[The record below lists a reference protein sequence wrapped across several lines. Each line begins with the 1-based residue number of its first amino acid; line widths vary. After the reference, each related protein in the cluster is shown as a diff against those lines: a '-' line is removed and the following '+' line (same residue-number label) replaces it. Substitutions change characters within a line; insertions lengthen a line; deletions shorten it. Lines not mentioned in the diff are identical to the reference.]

1 LLHFSLKS
9 GTIFYRNRPRNR
21 LRYRDRSYRLRVSG
35 LTLVS
40 NFITITGLQDQVYS
54 SSIPLFSIILAR
66 FVSMKLFDQYPVSL
80 TNSLSGKKEILNVI
94 NPGHLGLYV
103 CGPTV
108 YNNVHLGN
116 VRTFMMFDIVARYF
130 RFLEYK
136 VRYVRNITDVGHLEN
151 DADEGEDK
159 IAKKA
164 RLEQLEPMEIVKHY
178 TEGFHQVMRQF
189 NILPP
194 NIEPSAT
201 GHIVEQIEIVKKLI
215 ANGFA
220 YEVNG
225 SVYFDVTRYNAD
237 HHYGILSGRVVEE
250 LMESGRKLD
259 SQDEKRNKIDFAL
272 WKKASPHHIMRWPSP
287 WGDGFPG
294 WHIECTVMSTKYLGE
309 TFDIHGGGMDLKF
322 PHHECEIAQAVGAT
336 GKTPVHYWLHTNMLT
351 VNGQKM
357 SKSLGNSFLPSELFA
372 GNHPLLDKGYG
383 PMTVRFFMLQSH
395 YSSTLDFSND
405 ALRAAEKGYKKLSN
419 ALGAAKKL
427 VHSVNGKP
435 DPELATS
442 LNSMID
448 DLHRNMSDDFNTATT
463 LATLFEMSARINDFK
478 SGNVALSSLDG
489 DTFERFRNA
498 YTSFM
503 EDVLGLT
510 EEEEHNQA
518 LLDGVIKVLID
529 LRKKAR
535 HDRDFSLSDKIR
547 DDLKVMGV
555 QLMDG
560 KDGDM
565 SFTID

>member
-1 LLHFSLKS
+1 
-9 GTIFYRNRPRNR
+9 
-21 LRYRDRSYRLRVSG
+21 
-35 LTLVS
+35 
-40 NFITITGLQDQVYS
+40 
-54 SSIPLFSIILAR
+54 
-66 FVSMKLFDQYPVSL
+66 MKLYDKYPVSL
-80 TNSLSGKKEILNVI
+80 TNSLSGKKEIVNPV
-94 NPGHLGLYV
+94 NPGHIGMYV

-108 YNNVHLGN
+108 YNYVHLGN

-130 RFLEYK
+130 RFLGYK

-164 RLEQLEPMEIVKHY
+164 RLEQLEPMEVVKHY
-178 TEGFHQVMRQF
+178 TDGFHQVMRQF

-201 GHIVEQIEIVKKLI
+201 GHIVEQIEIIRKLI
-215 ANGFA
+215 TNGFA

-225 SVYFDVTRYNAD
+225 SVYFDVTRYNEN
-237 HHYGILSGRVVEE
+237 HHYGILSGRVIEE

-287 WGDGFPG
+287 WGEGFPG

-336 GKTPVHYWLHTNMLT
+336 GKNPVNYWLHTNMLT

-357 SKSLGNSFLPSELFA
+357 SKSLGNSFLPSELFT
-372 GNHPLLDKGYG
+372 GNHALLEKGYG

-395 YSSTLDFSND
+395 YSSTLDFSNE
-405 ALRAAEKGYKKLSN
+405 ALSAAEKGYKKLSN
-419 ALGAAKKL
+419 ALSTIKKL
-427 VHSVNGKP
+427 TYSGSGSP
-435 DPELATS
+435 DPELTAS
-442 LNSMID
+442 LQKLID
-448 DLHRNMSDDFNTATT
+448 ELYRNMSDDFNTAKT
-463 LATLFEMSARINDFK
+463 LASLFEMSARINDFK
-478 SGNVALSSLDG
+478 SGNVPLNTANQE
-489 DTFERFRNA
+489 TFESFRNA
-498 YTSFM
+498 FVGFM
-503 EDVLGLT
+503 EEVLGLT
-510 EEEEHNQA
+510 EEDEHHQA
-518 LLDGVIKVLID
+518 LLEGVINVLIE

-535 HDRDFSLSDKIR
+535 QDRNFSLSDKIR

-560 KDGDM
+560 KEGEM
-565 SFTID
+565 SFTIDKMSI